1 MPPKSEWGVLLLR
14 GEDKGDFSILGFR
27 KRDVTIVP
35 CGVKFMSPK
44 SEWGVLLVRGQDK
57 ANFYF
62 LLKGQRFPRGQEKVT
77 LLLCATQTL
86 RGRLLFSRR
95 AKERSPKKE
104 LGQQSLGAIDI
115 HYELLGAI
123 DIHYP
128 EGFA

>member
-1 MPPKSEWGVLLLR
+1 MPYSLFFSPAAYGLLLFI
-14 GEDKGDFSILGFR
+14 FSLPF
-27 KRDVTIVP
+27 
-35 CGVKFMSPK
+35 GV
-44 SEWGVLLVRGQDK
+44 
-57 ANFYF
+57 
-62 LLKGQRFPRGQEKVT
+62 KGQRFPRGQEKVT

-123 DIHYP
+123 DIHYELLGASRRALISIIP
-128 EGFA
+128 KGLRSTLEGRIIPGSSGIIGLRLSP